1 MSTERPL
8 RLEVLGTVFTVW
20 WGAGVDAGQRES
32 MLRAWSRCTV
42 DEFGPSA
49 DAGHDEPGGP
59 AGLLPF
65 TAVINF
71 ESKLSGGGN
80 RQLAATTFEQLAE
93 QLTSEITLSAILERA
108 GEVTMLHACGVAD
121 METGAV
127 TALVAR
133 SGTGKTTAATVLAR
147 TRGYVT
153 DETVAIGPG
162 GEVIAYPKPLSVKQ
176 AAAGASKIQVG
187 PDQLGLAQPPPSL
200 FISSIILLDR
210 VRAPRERTAPNL
222 QPIPLADAVL
232 ALIPD
237 TSSQAS
243 IKEPLQSLCRL
254 LENVGGLW
262 RLEYSEAEDLPG
274 FLEKGLAKP
283 ETGRASW
290 SVPSGPVETGDVPP
304 GHLRRTEPDDA
315 VLIDGDLLV
324 LQETEILR
332 LSGIAPTIW
341 NASSHSVTA
350 ETLAAQIGLEHGLPA
365 GYREALDS
373 AVDELVERGILV
385 RG

>member
-32 MLRAWSRCTV
+32 MLRAWSRCAV
-42 DEFGPSA
+42 DEFEPSA
-49 DAGHDEPGGP
+49 VAGHDDPGGP

-65 TAVINF
+65 TAVITF
-71 ESKLSGGGN
+71 QSKLSGGGN
-80 RQLAATTFEQLAE
+80 RQLTATSFEQLAE
-93 QLTSEITLSAILERA
+93 QLTSEITLAAILERA
-108 GEVTMLHACGVAD
+108 GELTMLHACGVAD

-127 TALVAR
+127 TALVAK
-133 SGTGKTTAATVLAR
+133 SGTGKTTAASILAR

-153 DETVAIGPG
+153 DETVAIGPDG
-162 GEVIAYPKPLSVKQ
+162 KVIAYPKPLSVKQ
-176 AAAGASKIQVG
+176 AAAGVAKIQIG
-187 PDQLGLAQPPPSL
+187 PDELGLAQAPPSL
-200 FISSIILLDR
+200 FISAIILLDR
-210 VRAPRERTAPNL
+210 VGAPWECTAPNL
-222 QPIPLADAVL
+222 QPVPLADAVL

-243 IKEPLQSLCRL
+243 IEEPLQSLCRL

-262 RLEYSEAEDLPG
+262 RLEYSEAEDLPA
-274 FLEKGLAKP
+274 FLEQGLAKLDAAR
-283 ETGRASW
+283 GSW
-290 SVPSGPVETGDVPP
+290 SVPSVPVETGDVPP
-304 GHLRRTEPDDA
+304 GHLRRTKPDDA

-341 NASSHSVTA
+341 NTSSQSVTA
-350 ETLAAQIGLEHGLPA
+350 ETLAAQVGLEHGLPD
-365 GYREALDS
+365 GYREALDA
-373 AVDELVERGILV
+373 AVEELVERGILV